1 MSLKN
6 KNYKNLYI
14 FIGKKGDKILLQ
26 TAVHASIMQGLMY
39 AVARYQELKS
49 PNYSLSVKMTHFLPS
64 VLLIFCNLA
73 TMHMR
78 SFFITE
84 AQTMIWKHRQT
95 GKLEFSTLYVRCSA

>member
-14 FIGKKGDKILLQ
+14 FIGKKGDKILLR

-49 PNYSLSVKMTHFLPS
+49 PN
-64 VLLIFCNLA
+64 
-73 TMHMR
+73 
-78 SFFITE
+78 
-84 AQTMIWKHRQT
+84 
-95 GKLEFSTLYVRCSA
+95 

>member
-1 MSLKN
+1 MTIKDETKMSLKN

-49 PNYSLSVKMTHFLPS
+49 PN
-64 VLLIFCNLA
+64 
-73 TMHMR
+73 
-78 SFFITE
+78 
-84 AQTMIWKHRQT
+84 
-95 GKLEFSTLYVRCSA
+95 